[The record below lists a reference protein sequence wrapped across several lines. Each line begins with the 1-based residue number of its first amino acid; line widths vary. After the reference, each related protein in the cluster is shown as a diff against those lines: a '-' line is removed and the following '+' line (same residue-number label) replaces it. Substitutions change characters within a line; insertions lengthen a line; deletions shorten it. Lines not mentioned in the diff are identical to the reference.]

1 MAEPISMQEATRLAG
16 LTLADAL
23 DTLRGAK
30 LLTPATAA
38 AVARHSL
45 AATETVGAAERL
57 IALAEGLHAATGA
70 TDAVAPWLAY
80 AQARHA
86 VAAGDLAAAEAQL
99 AAASHGWAQLGE
111 TLSQARS
118 GLGLTQVLAMQGRF
132 DAAHAAIAAAID
144 ALARPADRSLELD
157 LLLAAARQ
165 NLATLLSYQ
174 ERHSEALAVLQALR
188 TEAMQWLAVHAD
200 DAAQREIYTLLGQ
213 IGIDA
218 AVYQTYLDRPADA
231 ETTLRAAIDQLTAA
245 GARHD
250 RGRAHTNLGHLYT
263 RTGRFAEAL
272 PAFDAATLDLLGTRE
287 IDAAADRWEAADI
300 LFLEQAIAHLA
311 LNLLPEAAADLDR
324 AITLFARRGQRY
336 EWGQAT
342 YYRALLSLRTAAVEE
357 ARQQLATAA
366 ALFAELENRFWL
378 NRVQIA
384 QAIAAE
390 QAGALDAAT
399 ALLDPLLLAAAQP
412 DTDTQPS
419 AGAALTWDLST
430 RVEAAQL
437 ALRIALQ
444 RGAVDEARRL
454 VALVAEWL
462 AAAAPVDAS
471 LLYPHLSLQLLH
483 ARGQA
488 ARAEGDIA
496 GARRFFEAAVAALET
511 QRAALPVE
519 DFRAAFLADKT
530 TIYADLVLA
539 LLAAPTPTAEPT
551 PVADTVADV
560 FAVVERA
567 RSRALLERLLVAVE
581 STALAPDSPEAVRSV
596 AVREQLT
603 WLYNQLLREG
613 GANRAAD
620 QAITA
625 EIRAHEATLQRIE
638 WQLAPWLAE
647 AEPATLAALQQ
658 ALPTTEQAIVYYCAG
673 DEWLA
678 FVVAHNAV
686 HLVRRL
692 CTNRQVESALADL
705 RFQMGR
711 VEIGGGHGARH
722 AERLLRGVRG
732 VLRRLYDLLI
742 APLKACLHA
751 PQLLIVPY
759 GALHLA
765 PVHALWDGA
774 HYLLEGY
781 EIHYAPSASV
791 EVLRRQRSQT
801 ATPTSL
807 AAFALREPS
816 IPQAEVE
823 VRAAAQHFASAQ
835 LFVDDAAQL
844 EQVRAAAASSDVL
857 HFATHGFFR
866 PDNPFFSALKLADGW
881 IDVRAIYRLPL
892 RARLVVLSACESGAV
907 RVQGADEAVG
917 LVRGFLGAGAQALV
931 VSLWNV
937 HDASAAQL
945 MTDFYTGLMQHQMA
959 PSAALRSAQHRAIHA
974 ARHPYFWAPY
984 VAIG

>member
-45 AATETVGAAERL
+45 AATETVGDVERL
-57 IALAEGLHAATGA
+57 LALAEGLHAATGA

-132 DAAHAAIAAAID
+132 DAAHAAIAATID
-144 ALARPADRSLELD
+144 ALARPTDRSLELD

-174 ERHSEALAVLQALR
+174 ERHIEALAVLQTLR
-188 TEAMQWLAVHAD
+188 AEAVQWLAVHAD
-200 DAAQREIYTLLGQ
+200 AAAQQELYTLLGQ

-272 PAFDAATLDLLGTRE
+272 PAFDTATLDLLGTRE
-287 IDAAADRWEAADI
+287 IDAAADRWEAADV

-324 AITLFARRGQRY
+324 AIALFARSGQRY

-342 YYRALLSLRTAAVEE
+342 YYRALLSLRAAAVED

-366 ALFAELENRFWL
+366 ALFAELENHFWL

-399 ALLDPLLLAAAQP
+399 ALLDPLLIAAAQP
-412 DTDTQPS
+412 S
-419 AGAALTWDLST
+419 ADAALTWDLST
-430 RVEAAQL
+430 RVEAAWL

-454 VALVAEWL
+454 VTRAAGWL
-462 AAAAPVDAS
+462 ATAAPVDAL

-483 ARGQA
+483 ARGQV

-539 LLAAPTPTAEPT
+539 LLAAPTPT
-551 PVADTVADV
+551 ADTVADV

-678 FVVAHNAV
+678 FVVAHDAV
-686 HLVRRL
+686 HLMRRL

-711 VEIGGGHGARH
+711 VEIGGGHVARH

-774 HYLLEGY
+774 YYLLEGY

-791 EVLRRQRSQT
+791 EVLRRQRAQT

-959 PSAALRSAQHRAIHA
+959 PSAALRSAQRRAIHA

>member
-1 MAEPISMQEATRLAG
+1 MAEPISMQEALRLAG
-16 LTLADAL
+16 LPLADAL
-23 DTLRGAK
+23 DTLQGAG
-30 LLTPATAA
+30 LLTSATVAT
-38 AVARHSL
+38 VARYSL
-45 AATETVGAAERL
+45 AAVENAGDAGRL
-57 IALAEGLHAATGA
+57 IALAEGVYAATGA
-70 TDAVAPWLAY
+70 ADAVRPWLAY
-80 AQARHA
+80 AQARQS
-86 VAAGDLAAAEAQL
+86 VLAGNLDAAEVQL
-99 AAASHGWAQLGE
+99 ATASHGWAMLGE

-132 DAAHAAIAAAID
+132 ADAHAAIAATID
-144 ALARPADRSLELD
+144 TLAQSTNRNLELE

-174 ERHSEALAVLQALR
+174 ERHAEALTVLQALH
-188 TEAMQWLAVHAD
+188 TEAGQWLAVHI
-200 DAAQREIYTLLGQ
+200 DAAAQAELRALLGQ
-213 IGIDA
+213 IGIDV

-231 ETTLRAAIDQLTAA
+231 EATLRTAIDQLTAA
-245 GARHD
+245 GAQHD
-250 RGRAHTNLGHLYT
+250 RGRAYTNLGHLYT

-287 IDAAADRWEAADI
+287 VDAVADQWEAADV

-324 AITLFARRGQRY
+324 AIALFARSGQQY

-342 YYRALLSLRTAAVEE
+342 YYRALLNLRTAAVED
-357 ARQQLATAA
+357 ARQQLAIAA
-366 ALFAELENRFWL
+366 EIFTELENRFWL
-378 NRVQIA
+378 NRVQVA
-384 QAIAAE
+384 QAMAAE
-390 QAGALDAAT
+390 EAGANDEAA
-399 ALLDPLLLAAAQP
+399 ALLAPLLVAAAQP
-412 DTDTQPS
+412 DAD
-419 AGAALTWDLST
+419 AALAWDLST
-430 RVEAAQL
+430 RVEAALL
-437 ALRIALQ
+437 ALRSALQ
-444 RGAVDEARRL
+444 QGAVDEAHRL
-454 VALVAEWL
+454 VALAAEWL
-462 AAAAPVDAS
+462 AVATPVDAPP
-471 LLYPHLSLQLLH
+471 LYPHLSLQLLY
-483 ARGQA
+483 ARGQV
-488 ARAEGDIA
+488 ARAEGDNA
-496 GARRFFEAAVAALET
+496 GARRFFAAAVTALET

-519 DFRAAFLADKT
+519 DFRTAFLADKT
-530 TIYADLVLA
+530 AIYTDLVLA
-539 LLAAPTPTAEPT
+539 LLAEPAPA
-551 PVADTVADV
+551 ADTVADV

-567 RSRALLERLLVAVE
+567 RSRALLERLLVAVDAA
-581 STALAPDSPEAVRSV
+581 ALAPDSPAAVRSA

-613 GANRAAD
+613 GASRAAD
-620 QAITA
+620 QSITA
-625 EIRAHEATLQRIE
+625 EIRTHEATLQRLE

-658 ALPTTEQAIVYYCAG
+658 ALPATEQAVVYYCAG

-678 FVVAHNAV
+678 FVVAHDAV

-692 CTNRQVESALADL
+692 CTNRQVETALADL

-711 VEIGGGHGARH
+711 VEIGGDHVARH
-722 AERLLRGVRG
+722 AGRLLRGVRS
-732 VLRRLYDLLI
+732 VLHRLYDLLI
-742 APLKACLHA
+742 APLAAHLHA
-751 PQLLIVPY
+751 AQLLIVPY

-774 HYLLEGY
+774 QYLLERH

-791 EVLRRQRSQT
+791 EVLRRRRAQ
-801 ATPTSL
+801 AAAPTSL

-816 IPQAEVE
+816 IPQAEAE
-823 VRAAAQHFASAQ
+823 VRAAAQYFTRAQ

-844 EQVRAAAASSDVL
+844 EQVRAAAASGDVL
-857 HFATHGFFR
+857 HFATHGLFR
-866 PDNPFFSALKLADGW
+866 PDNPYFSALKLADGW

-907 RVQGADEAVG
+907 QVQGADEAIG

-945 MTDFYTGLMQHQMA
+945 MTDFYAGLMQHQMA
-959 PSAALRSAQHRAIHA
+959 PSAALRAAQHRAIHA